1 MTWKAFP
8 ELLLQCGQ
16 FMGIYFLSHTASMIE
31 KSSERRMIEY
41 DTFLHKGI
49 IKNIGDG
56 IELSAAMWAEVLNYF
71 SWILKNTVTQRAR
84 SGAGTTGCPNAKE

>member
-1 MTWKAFP
+1 
-8 ELLLQCGQ
+8 
-16 FMGIYFLSHTASMIE
+16 MGIYFLSHIASMIE

-84 SGAGTTGCPNAKE
+84 SGAGTTGCPHAKE